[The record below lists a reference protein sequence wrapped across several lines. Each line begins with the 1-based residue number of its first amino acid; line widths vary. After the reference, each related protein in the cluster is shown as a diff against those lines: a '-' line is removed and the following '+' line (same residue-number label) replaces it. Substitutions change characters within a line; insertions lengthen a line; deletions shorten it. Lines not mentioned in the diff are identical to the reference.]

1 MRGGVGGRAGCGV
14 PALLGSAAGNGAP
27 ELGFGVSSRAL
38 AQAAKSWRFAKP
50 KKASTQPASA
60 EGKTVKGWSEMG

>member
-1 MRGGVGGRAGCGV
+1 MGRSGGRAGCGV

-27 ELGFGVSSRAL
+27 EPGFGVSSRAL
-38 AQAAKSWRFAKP
+38 AQAAKPWRFAKP

-60 EGKTVKGWSEMG
+60 EGKMAKGWGGMG